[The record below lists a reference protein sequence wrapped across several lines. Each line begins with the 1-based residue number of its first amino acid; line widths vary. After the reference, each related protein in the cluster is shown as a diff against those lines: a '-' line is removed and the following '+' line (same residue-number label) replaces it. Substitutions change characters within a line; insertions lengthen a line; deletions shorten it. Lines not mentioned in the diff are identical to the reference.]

1 MEKLQKYSIKDFF
14 LTYFSVRSEKQKGS
28 SGHFCNLKVS
38 VVSNSVAA
46 HELSR
51 KYAFSSGWHW
61 PAYHQTNATRL
72 WCIFL

>member
-51 KYAFSSGWHW
+51 KYAFSSG
-61 PAYHQTNATRL
+61 
-72 WCIFL
+72 